1 MCTAATCQYVLSFC
15 LLLCGDVGFFFNMP
29 KHQHLF
35 WLNCKSIIRYQAR
48 ARCQRMGWI
57 NFLLEKVVPFRLSSV
72 CVLVSDP
79 LTTKS
84 ACLEWE
90 KAQQSQ
96 VSFLLGSGAELASWE
111 MSQVP
116 EPAQRGG
123 EGRAAWV
130 HLWGR
135 REQQHRVSSNKV
147 WSKGGLLGSSWSSSG
162 AVSVFYSS
170 CDEHCACWPRKTCNR
185 WLWTD
190 SILVLNFMCTFLCS
204 LICGMSVCVHLS
216 IYLYT

>member
-1 MCTAATCQYVLSFC
+1 
-15 LLLCGDVGFFFNMP
+15 MP
-29 KHQHLF
+29 KHQHLV
-35 WLNCKSIIRYQAR
+35 WLNCKTIIRYQAR

-57 NFLLEKVVPFRLSSV
+57 NFLLEKVVPFRLSLV

-84 ACLEWE
+84 ACLEW
-90 KAQQSQ
+90 KKSQQSR
-96 VSFLLGSGAELASWE
+96 VGFLLGSGAELASWE

-123 EGRAAWV
+123 EGCMGTPEG
-130 HLWGR
+130 GR
-135 REQQHRVSSNKV
+135 REQQQQGVSSSKV

-185 WLWTD
+185 WLWMGL
-190 SILVLNFMCTFLCS
+190 ILVLNFMCTFLCS
-204 LICGMSVCVHLS
+204 LICGMSVCVYISIS
-216 IYLYT
+216 IYLYILKFKTLQQGP

>member
-1 MCTAATCQYVLSFC
+1 MSLAFVCCC
-15 LLLCGDVGFFFNMP
+15 VGTLDFFNMP

-35 WLNCKSIIRYQAR
+35 RLNCKSW
-48 ARCQRMGWI
+48 MGWI
-57 NFLLEKVVPFRLSSV
+57 NFLLEKVVPFRHSPV

-96 VSFLLGSGAELASWE
+96 VCFLLGSGAELASWE
-111 MSQVP
+111 MRQP
-116 EPAQRGG
+116 RG

-130 HLWGR
+130 HLRGKR
-135 REQQHRVSSNKV
+135 ELANSREQQQHLSSSKV
-147 WSKGGLLGSSWSSSG
+147 WSKGGFLGSSWSGNG

-170 CDEHCACWPRKTCNR
+170 CDEHCACWPRKTCSR
-185 WLWTD
+185 WLWMGW
-190 SILVLNFMCTFLCS
+190 ILVLNFW
-204 LICGMSVCVHLS
+204 
-216 IYLYT
+216 